1 MQFGGSLEQARHR
14 AKPRHLAGAV
24 LLEVLVALG
33 LFVFAATIVS
43 NGLNAAVERTLR
55 LKLQTHALDL
65 AVSVLAE
72 IQIGMRPAQPAGPE
86 VFAAPFE
93 AWTWQI
99 ETVPYSFG
107 TEELAG
113 LQQVTVIVRGG
124 APPTVQRLTELLLPP
139 AGGLEPDPWL
149 GYEAGTGWEEV
160 ARR

>member
-1 MQFGGSLEQARHR
+1 MQSGGSKDQARHPG
-14 AKPRHLAGAV
+14 KPRQLQGVV
-24 LLEVLVALG
+24 LLEVLLALG
-33 LFVFAATIVS
+33 LFVFAAAVVS
-43 NGLNAAVERTLR
+43 SGLNAAVERTLR

-72 IQIGMRPAQPAGPE
+72 IQMGMRPAQPAGPE
-86 VFAAPFE
+86 VFEAPFE

-107 TEELAG
+107 TGELAG

-124 APPTVQRLTELLLPP
+124 APPTVQRLAELLVSP
-139 AGGLEPDPWL
+139 AGGPASDPWL
-149 GYEAGTGWEEV
+149 ERTADVRSGEV